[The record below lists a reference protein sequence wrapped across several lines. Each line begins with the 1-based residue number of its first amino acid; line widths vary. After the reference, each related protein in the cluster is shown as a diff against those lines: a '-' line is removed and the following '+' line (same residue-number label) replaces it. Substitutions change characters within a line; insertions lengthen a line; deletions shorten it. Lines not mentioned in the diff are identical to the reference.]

1 MPQKPFLEA
10 GQITGTHGVRGEVR
24 IQPWCDSA
32 EQFAGFR
39 TLYWDAAGTRP
50 VRLHARPHK
59 QMALARLEGIDTV
72 EAAAALRGPLA
83 TQQRRGGAR
92 RSALRGR
99 MLFVARRDL
108 RLPEGYHLVQDLIGL
123 TVVDADTGETYGRL
137 TDVSQTGANAV
148 YHMQTPRGEVLIP
161 AIPQVVIAI
170 DTAADILRLRPMKGL
185 LDDEI

>member
-32 EQFAGFR
+32 EQFAGFH

-72 EAAAALRGPLA
+72 EAAA
-83 TQQRRGGAR
+83 
-92 RSALRGR
+92 ALRGR